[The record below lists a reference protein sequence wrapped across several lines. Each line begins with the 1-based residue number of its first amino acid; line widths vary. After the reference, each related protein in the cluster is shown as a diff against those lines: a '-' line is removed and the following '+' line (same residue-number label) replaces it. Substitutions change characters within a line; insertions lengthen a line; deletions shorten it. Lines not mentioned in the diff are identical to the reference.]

1 MEPTHP
7 PVPQGESPERLEDEE
22 NARYPEHGD
31 PDTARERVGLDR
43 REGGEDDDGGA
54 GAD

>member
-7 PVPQGESPERLEDEE
+7 PVPEDASPERIQEEE

-43 REGGEDDDGGA
+43 DRDDA
-54 GAD
+54 GPSGPDAP

>member
-7 PVPQGESPERLEDEE
+7 PVPEDASPERIEEEE

-43 REGGEDDDGGA
+43 GRDNAAPA
-54 GAD
+54 GADAP